1 MICGKTRVIYI
12 YIYIYMINVIRG
24 RLDGVGQLTSINGNG
39 LT

>member
-1 MICGKTRVIYI
+1 MICGETRIK
-12 YIYIYMINVIRG
+12 YIYMINVNRG